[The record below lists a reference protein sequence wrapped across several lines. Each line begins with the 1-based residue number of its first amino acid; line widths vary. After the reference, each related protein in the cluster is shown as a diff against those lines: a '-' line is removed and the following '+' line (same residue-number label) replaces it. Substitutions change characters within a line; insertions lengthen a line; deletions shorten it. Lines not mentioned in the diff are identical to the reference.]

1 MQRVN
6 ILVFIFILAR
16 GIVSA
21 QSDTLYIQVGMNPV
35 KTYLVSQIDSITF
48 YVLISDIE
56 AESQPAI
63 IPEQFALL
71 QNYPNPFN
79 PVTTIQFII
88 PATGKVEVKIYN
100 LNGSLVRELFTG
112 EKEVGEYSYQWDG
125 KDDRGITIASGVYF
139 YSVQFNN
146 SQLTKKMIYLK

>member
-1 MQRVN
+1 MQRVI
-6 ILVFIFILAR
+6 ILVFSFILAR

-48 YVLISDIE
+48 YVPITDID
-56 AESQPAI
+56 ADNQPAI
-63 IPEQFALL
+63 VPEQFALL

-88 PATGKVEVKIYN
+88 PATGKVEIKIYN

-112 EKEVGEYSYQWDG
+112 EKDSGEYSYQWDG

>member
-1 MQRVN
+1 MQRVI
-6 ILVFIFILAR
+6 ILVFSFILAR

-48 YVLISDIE
+48 YVPITDID
-56 AESQPAI
+56 ADNQPAI
-63 IPEQFALL
+63 VPEQFALL

-88 PATGKVEVKIYN
+88 PATGKVEIKIYN
-100 LNGSLVRELFTG
+100 LNG
-112 EKEVGEYSYQWDG
+112 
-125 KDDRGITIASGVYF
+125 
-139 YSVQFNN
+139 
-146 SQLTKKMIYLK
+146 